1 MPKDK
6 YVGKVIRVYL
16 PNTKRPKYRW
26 FIKKREDGRYV
37 VRAPKRG
44 VYFRDLDKKRENDF
58 LLMRVCVWRSGT
70 GVPCGQALNA
80 FECRRVWHSPCLGRL
95 GAIRFQD
102 CVQLY
107 N

>member
-44 VYFRDLDKKRENDF
+44 VYFRDLDKKREKDF
-58 LLMRVCVWRSGT
+58 NKEQLLPMNT
-70 GVPCGQALNA
+70 LFTLNKT
-80 FECRRVWHSPCLGRL
+80 RKRG
-95 GAIRFQD
+95 GN
-102 CVQLY
+102 LY
-107 N
+107 SKKSKHYSTTKKYN